1 MHRYRDSR
9 RLQERAPAPTSVS
22 NQRAPPSLHVEV
34 WHNMDSRYSLTDMS
48 IMPDDLVQM
57 SVGDEYTTYI
67 LAAPSCAVDLVAFWE
82 VNYQFLLDWHS
93 LIVCHA
99 DVQAPVPHP
108 SSNGN
113 GLSPNPG
120 ICCAL

>member
-1 MHRYRDSR
+1 
-9 RLQERAPAPTSVS
+9 
-22 NQRAPPSLHVEV
+22 
-34 WHNMDSRYSLTDMS
+34 MDSRYGLTDMS
-48 IMPDDLVQM
+48 IMPDDSVQL

-67 LAAPSCAVDLVAFWE
+67 LAAPSRAVDLVAYWE
-82 VNYQFLLDWHS
+82 VNDQFLLVRHS
-93 LIVCHA
+93 LIVCRA

-120 ICCAL
+120 IRCAL